1 MLPFHLLRRLPRAR
15 SVNIVSGAASP
26 SGRFRKDFAS
36 WQADIIKASESLS
49 SDASKSDPTTRLL
62 ETFDDSVLGRALS
75 SQLEI
80 SKKNKKS
87 RAAANASKAADDLVS
102 KSTHDPFLS
111 LPHTPAVI
119 KKRAKK
125 SSSLIDSATLNPT
138 EFVYTKLDEGT
149 GLPPKLNHGLDR
161 VLFSPGPVFLKDP
174 RTETFNFD
182 DSLQT
187 IPPPDSFDYSKL
199 PPYIIASEDKVLHSI
214 ATKYNCKYFGSTSS
228 LTPIL
233 SKLILSFTGLRP
245 GANHTRFSR
254 GPTGI
259 VLRHKNGKY
268 GVDYYR
274 KNIETT
280 NILMSLGTMLESML
294 CEDKKDFKRFFN
306 NDDSSSDVGIASSKY
321 GYSSAEDMVL
331 RAQFDCHH
339 PSLPNKVFDIKT
351 RATMAIRHNMGDHQ
365 SSVGYRIRKLNG
377 IYESFEREYYDMLKS
392 TFLKYSLQV
401 RIGNMDGIFVGYH
414 NTVSMYGFQYIPIE
428 QMDEDLFGNS
438 TFAQSS
444 FALSLKLLRRIM
456 DAATKKFP
464 ETDIRILFDD
474 SKDQS
479 MTCIVQP
486 AASPIQATE
495 GVVIDA
501 ADAVTSTPS
510 PWDTTNA
517 TRFEITVNSV
527 INGVDIESM
536 PFVNQGADDI
546 WELKYSITD
555 IGMTPT
561 ALLRLESKV
570 SKPVVPSVNLEYFMT
585 QMRMNSTIEDEDN
598 KA

>member
-245 GANHTRFSR
+245 
-254 GPTGI
+254 
-259 VLRHKNGKY
+259 
-268 GVDYYR
+268 
-274 KNIETT
+274 
-280 NILMSLGTMLESML
+280 GTMLESML

-570 SKPVVPSVNLEYFMT
+570 SKPVAPSANLEYFMT

>member
-111 LPHTPAVI
+111 LPHTPASWMKV
-119 KKRAKK
+119 
-125 SSSLIDSATLNPT
+125 P
-138 EFVYTKLDEGT
+138 VY
-149 GLPPKLNHGLDR
+149 PKLNHGLDR

-187 IPPPDSFDYSKL
+187 IPLQIPL
-199 PPYIIASEDKVLHSI
+199 IIQNCRRLHSI

-245 GANHTRFSR
+245 
-254 GPTGI
+254 
-259 VLRHKNGKY
+259 
-268 GVDYYR
+268 
-274 KNIETT
+274 
-280 NILMSLGTMLESML
+280 GTMLESML

>member
-49 SDASKSDPTTRLL
+49 SDASK
-62 ETFDDSVLGRALS
+62 
-75 SQLEI
+75 
-80 SKKNKKS
+80 
-87 RAAANASKAADDLVS
+87 
-102 KSTHDPFLS
+102 
-111 LPHTPAVI
+111 
-119 KKRAKK
+119 
-125 SSSLIDSATLNPT
+125 
-138 EFVYTKLDEGT
+138 KLDEGT

-245 GANHTRFSR
+245 
-254 GPTGI
+254 
-259 VLRHKNGKY
+259 
-268 GVDYYR
+268 
-274 KNIETT
+274 
-280 NILMSLGTMLESML
+280 GTMLESML

-414 NTVSMYGFQYIPIE
+414 NT
-428 QMDEDLFGNS
+428 
-438 TFAQSS
+438 SS

-570 SKPVVPSVNLEYFMT
+570 SKPVAPSANLEYFMT